1 LNFKDTEPYKSYLE
15 FKRSADTKTGIISDF
30 SLFKK
35 RTGIWLHEA
44 TEKDLTD
51 YFMMMKSRVSQR
63 TLSRYKGCMSAF
75 FKWLEAMHLRKD
87 NPGIV
92 LRLVQ
97 LEAAQGKPKALNE
110 AQMQALF
117 ASLLWE
123 PMHQHQISLFMVMGM
138 DTGLR
143 LSELMRL
150 KWMDIDFKTEAIR
163 ALRKGNK
170 QWTGHLSTRLLDLL
184 QAYQIQVAPIKSEWV
199 FFNLE
204 NPSKHMTKSGLSYWC
219 KIIKKRLG
227 WGKEIKFSPHVLR
240 HSYCS
245 RIANAGVLN
254 HIAIKMT
261 GHAGVE
267 VYIKNYVKV
276 EEEQIEKENKRVF
289 G

>member
-1 LNFKDTEPYKSYLE
+1 
-15 FKRSADTKTGIISDF
+15 
-30 SLFKK
+30 
-35 RTGIWLHEA
+35 
-44 TEKDLTD
+44 
-51 YFMMMKSRVSQR
+51 
-63 TLSRYKGCMSAF
+63 MSAF

-97 LEAAQGKPKALNE
+97 IEPAQGRPKALTPT
-110 AQMQALF
+110 QLD
-117 ASLLWE
+117 LLLTCLRWHTLHE
-123 PMHQHQISLFMVMGM
+123 FQISFFMILGM

-150 KWMDIDFKTEAIR
+150 KWNDLDLEKCKIK

-170 QWTGHLSTRLLDLL
+170 RWEGRIPTKSMDLL
-184 QAYQIQVAPIKSEWV
+184 AAYKVKMGDISTEWV
-199 FFNLE
+199 FFNIE
-204 NPSKHMTKSGLSYWC
+204 NPQNHMTKSGLAYWC
-219 KIIKKRLG
+219 KVLKKRLG

-240 HSYCS
+240 HQYCG
-245 RIANAGVLN
+245 RLANAGVPN

-276 EEEQIEKENKRVF
+276 EEEQIESENKRVF